1 MNDDGTG
8 RRQLTDDAAVE
19 DRPVVSP
26 DGRYVYFGSTR
37 SGTQQIWRMDA
48 DGGNAVQLTK
58 GEIINV
64 EPSVSPDG
72 KWIVFSAWKSGTS
85 VLWKMPTE
93 GGEPTRLTQNAAG
106 RAVFS
111 PDGKF
116 ISCVYF
122 DAEQS
127 GQWRL
132 AIIPSEGGRP
142 TRLLDLSVQTVNT
155 LAGVWWTP
163 DARALVYVET
173 QRGVSNVWRL
183 PLDGG
188 KPAQLTN
195 FDSGQIFNHA
205 LSHDGRRLALA
216 RGGISGDVVLISNL
230 R

>member
-1 MNDDGTG
+1 
-8 RRQLTDDAAVE
+8 
-19 DRPVVSP
+19 
-26 DGRYVYFGSTR
+26 
-37 SGTQQIWRMDA
+37 
-48 DGGNAVQLTK
+48 
-58 GEIINV
+58 
-64 EPSVSPDG
+64 
-72 KWIVFSAWKSGTS
+72 GTS

-183 PLDGG
+183 PLDDG

-195 FDSGQIFNHA
+195 FDSGQIFNLA
-205 LSHDGRRLALA
+205 LSHDGRRLAIA